1 MRLSHTHSFPLR
13 FLLSRFLLS
22 RKIPRLILYFFALS
36 LAFPIDAAAR
46 KKEKDG
52 KGMAAY
58 AAIEPDAQPE
68 KAKREKA
75 ATRALALDHH
85 SEAKVNM
92 RYREGID
99 VSHYQGTIDWD
110 ALMAETKISYV
121 YIKAT
126 EGAALVD
133 DTYAYNLREA
143 RRVGLSAGSYHFY
156 RPNVDWKTQLEN
168 LTSTVRREEQD
179 LVPIID
185 IEHRGNVG
193 YDKFIADLNA
203 FVAEVTK
210 HYGKKPLLY
219 TFQNFYNKYLCGT
232 FKDYHWMI
240 ARYRPDEPTLD
251 DGRKFI
257 IWQYSAKGSVRGI
270 RGNVDR
276 SRLMD
281 GFSLSALAM

>member
-1 MRLSHTHSFPLR
+1 M
-13 FLLSRFLLS
+13 
-22 RKIPRLILYFFALS
+22 
-36 LAFPIDAAAR
+36 
-46 KKEKDG
+46 
-52 KGMAAY
+52 GMAAY
-58 AAIEPDAQPE
+58 AAIEPDVQPQ

-75 ATRALALDHH
+75 APLALALDHPT
-85 SEAKVNM
+85 EAKVNT

-99 VSHYQGTIDWD
+99 VSHYQGKIDWD
-110 ALMAETKISYV
+110 ALMTGTKISYV

-156 RPNVDWKTQLEN
+156 RPNVNWKTQFEN
-168 LTSTVRREEQD
+168 LTSTVQREEQD

-185 IEHRGNVG
+185 IEHRGKVSSE
-193 YDKFIADLNA
+193 KFISDLKA
-203 FVAEVTK
+203 FVGAVEK

-240 ARYRPDEPTLD
+240 ARYQPDEPTLD

-257 IWQYSAKGSVRGI
+257 IWQYSAKGSVSGI